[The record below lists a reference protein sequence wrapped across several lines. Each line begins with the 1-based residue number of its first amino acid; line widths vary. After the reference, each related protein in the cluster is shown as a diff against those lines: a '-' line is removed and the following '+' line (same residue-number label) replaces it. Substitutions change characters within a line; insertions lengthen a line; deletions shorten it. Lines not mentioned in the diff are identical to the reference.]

1 MPLSFWRYHWAI
13 RALISGI
20 ISTLKLNES
29 YKSSRNGSKRLG
41 WTIIVLIITLLTRWK
56 DVDLMDCVSDG
67 KECKTHIDTDKI
79 IEMSRK
85 IYLCRHRYNMYR
97 TRVTVHK
104 TVLHTAVPISVIV
117 ILIIAIPPEQRF
129 SATMVVSWSMLER
142 LIW

>member
-1 MPLSFWRYHWAI
+1 
-13 RALISGI
+13 
-20 ISTLKLNES
+20 
-29 YKSSRNGSKRLG
+29 
-41 WTIIVLIITLLTRWK
+41 
-56 DVDLMDCVSDG
+56 
-67 KECKTHIDTDKI
+67 
-79 IEMSRK
+79 
-85 IYLCRHRYNMYR
+85 MYR